1 MSDLIKIAYEDLAN
15 AIIVQASRDY
25 VGLLQGAT
33 PTTEVNI
40 FETEKFFKS
49 EWFRVLT
56 KIDGE
61 TMMDKLRREC
71 GQCV

>member
-1 MSDLIKIAYEDLAN
+1 MSNLIKIAYEDLAN
-15 AIIVQASRDY
+15 AIIVQASKDY
-25 VGLLQGAT
+25 IGLLQGAK

-40 FETEKFFKS
+40 IETEKFFKS

-61 TMMDKLRREC
+61 TMMNKLRREIT
-71 GQCV
+71 Q